1 MSYRPPEKI
10 LEKYARV
17 LVNFALNNGQGVK
30 KGEVV
35 FLQVSE
41 AAKPLLIHL
50 RRQALLAGAYPIIQ
64 YLPEG
69 LEREFYELAKKD
81 QLIFFPKK
89 YLRGI
94 VEQADHFISVLSET
108 NKYELEGM
116 APQKILQRAE
126 LFPLTNVGGRQKKI
140 RENSPGHSPFT
151 PRRQKPKKPV

>member
-1 MSYRPPEKI
+1 M
-10 LEKYARV
+10 L
-17 LVNFALNNGQGVK
+17 NFALNNGQGIK

-89 YLRGI
+89 YLKGI

-108 NKYELEGM
+108 NKYELEGI
-116 APQKILQRAE
+116 APQKILQRSRAFAPYKRWREEKEGRETLLDAGPYATPAE
-126 LFPLTNVGGRQKKI
+126 A
-140 RENSPGHSPFT
+140 
-151 PRRQKPKKPV
+151 KKPALP